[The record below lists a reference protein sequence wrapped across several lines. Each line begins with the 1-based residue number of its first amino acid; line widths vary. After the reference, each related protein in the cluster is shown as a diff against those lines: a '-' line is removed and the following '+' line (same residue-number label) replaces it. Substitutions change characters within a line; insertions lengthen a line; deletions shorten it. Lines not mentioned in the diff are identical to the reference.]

1 MKAGLTDA
9 VNGYY
14 AGRRAKLRAWQLAE
28 AEAARGDSQGLTG
41 CFACKAE
48 FPEGPH
54 ECPAETPAPM
64 TEAEEAEFWNAPLR
78 GLDHAA
84 IAAGVQASEDARHDR
99 EWIRREM
106 AL

>member
-1 MKAGLTDA
+1 MKGMD
-9 VNGYY
+9 Y
-14 AGRRAKLRAWQLAE
+14 ALGQMRQQRGKLRAWQLAE
-28 AEAARGDSQGLTG
+28 AEAARGDSEGLTG

-54 ECPAETPAPM
+54 ECPVETPAPM
-64 TEAEEAEFWNAPLR
+64 TAAEEAEFWNAPLR
-78 GLDHAA
+78 GMDHAA
-84 IAAGVQASEDARHDR
+84 IAAGVQASEDARADR